1 MESVS
6 ISFLAYLDLKYLLG
20 QTRSTEAF
28 RSAKLPS
35 CQAAKLEVVM
45 KVNVKLPPPKPKPNP
60 NPNPIPIPVQNP
72 TFISLPSPPLPSSA
86 IGQPFQNKT
95 KNSR

>member
-1 MESVS
+1 
-6 ISFLAYLDLKYLLG
+6 
-20 QTRSTEAF
+20 
-28 RSAKLPS
+28 
-35 CQAAKLEVVM
+35 M

-60 NPNPIPIPVQNP
+60 NPNPNPNPIPIPVQNP
-72 TFISLPSPPLPSSA
+72 TSISPLPSSA